1 MLVLIS
7 FDGWKAGMVLKS
19 MAADVTMFIFIFV
32 CQRAMAMKW
41 YDDARCCIEIDDM
54 I

>member
-7 FDGWKAGMVLKS
+7 FDGCKVGMVLKS
-19 MAADVTMFIFIFV
+19 MIADMTMFILIFA
-32 CQRAMAMKW
+32 CQLAMAMIW
-41 YDDARCCIEIDDM
+41 HDDARCCIEMM